1 MESSA
6 FAYFA
11 LLFGVCSLSTSAVF
25 VRLAN
30 APSAVTAF
38 YRLLFAALILLPFL
52 LCSKKNRRELLT
64 LSKKQWS
71 LGLLAGMLL
80 AVHYVLWFESLRF
93 TSVASSTVLVTLQPL
108 FSIAGGR
115 FFLKERYDRLAVAG
129 CLIAIMGA
137 LSSAGGIFRSAVRPC
152 SATCSRFLRRALSA
166 RIFLSVTSSE
176 KTCRSSRI
184 PCWGI

>member
-1 MESSA
+1 MESSV
-6 FAYFA
+6 FVYFA

-64 LSKKQWS
+64 LSKKQWR
-71 LGLLAGMLL
+71 LGLLAGQLL

-115 FFLKERYDRLAVAG
+115 FFLRERYDRLAVA
-129 CLIAIMGA
+129 AA
-137 LSSAGGIFRSAVRPC
+137 
-152 SATCSRFLRRALSA
+152 
-166 RIFLSVTSSE
+166 
-176 KTCRSSRI
+176 
-184 PCWGI
+184 